1 VIFRSSLIL
10 CPALLLTAQDAGVT
24 NIHSPAAGSV
34 WTGAVRIIARVDA
47 GQKLLLDGNPVEAA
61 APAPGVALASM
72 KLAAGAHEI
81 SLGAEKVRFHVGAG
95 APAGFAPFRE
105 HPPVAAGCDSCH
117 AVKEGAWALKRASL
131 SGICFQCHDREAF
144 PKAHTHVYGT
154 LADCQMC
161 HNPHGSAAAGH
172 MKMTKAKACT
182 LCHSQINPQ

>member
-1 VIFRSSLIL
+1 
-10 CPALLLTAQDAGVT
+10 LLTAQDAGVT

-34 WTGAVRIIARVDA
+34 WNGPVRVIARVEA
-47 GQKLLLDGNPVEAA
+47 GQKPLLDGKPFETV
-61 APAPGVALASM
+61 APAPGVTVASV
-72 KLAAGAHEI
+72 KLAPGTHEI

-95 APAGFAPFRE
+95 APAGFAPFRD

-144 PKAHTHVYGT
+144 PKKHTHVYGT

-161 HNPHGSAAAGH
+161 HNPHGSASVGH
-172 MKMTKAKACT
+172 MKMDKAKACT